1 MRHNSLETHPG
12 KEKRGFQKK
21 AFAAMNADTKN
32 NILTIA
38 LEAAQLE
45 LERARMRL
53 EDQQSKVVESIDK
66 LTEEVGFLHN
76 QLYHRKR
83 SESIM
88 FEAACDAMEVL
99 HPGDPDNYDGC
110 W

>member
-1 MRHNSLETHPG
+1 
-12 KEKRGFQKK
+12 
-21 AFAAMNADTKN
+21 MNADTKN
-32 NILTIA
+32 TILTIA
-38 LEAAQLE
+38 LEATQLE
-45 LERARMRL
+45 LERTKMQL
-53 EDQQSKVVESIDK
+53 EDQQSKVVESTDK

-76 QLYHRKR
+76 QLYHQKHA
-83 SESIM
+83 EPTM

>member
-1 MRHNSLETHPG
+1 
-12 KEKRGFQKK
+12 
-21 AFAAMNADTKN
+21 MNADTKN

-45 LERARMRL
+45 LERTRMRL
-53 EDQQSKVVESIDK
+53 EDQQSKVVESTDQ
-66 LTEEVGFLHN
+66 LTEEVGFLHSC
-76 QLYHRKR
+76 LYNRKR
-83 SESIM
+83 SEPIM
-88 FEAACDAMEVL
+88 FQPACDAMEIL